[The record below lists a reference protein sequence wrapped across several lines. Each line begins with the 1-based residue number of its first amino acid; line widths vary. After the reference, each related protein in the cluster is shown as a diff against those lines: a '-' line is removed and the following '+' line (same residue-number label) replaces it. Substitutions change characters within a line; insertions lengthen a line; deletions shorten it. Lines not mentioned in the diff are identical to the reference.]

1 MNTHNT
7 ISQNIVNSILLE
19 VKKLSEAKNSDEVNK
34 YLDQFRSKWK
44 GCGSPSPYVNL
55 YQFGV
60 LDTPPEFGF
69 AEFEGN
75 IDGSN
80 IKVRACFDKSKLIYS
95 K

>member
-1 MNTHNT
+1 MNTRHT

-19 VKKLSEAKNSDEVNK
+19 VKKLSEAKSSDEVNK

-60 LDTPPEFGF
+60 LDTHRSLDLL
-69 AEFEGN
+69 N
-75 IDGSN
+75 S
-80 IKVRACFDKSKLIYS
+80 KVILMVVI
-95 K
+95 